1 MKSTRPARGTRSAGA
16 RVAGYGGAAL
26 LVAVA
31 LAVLLMP
38 LFDQDGGTGTAA
50 GRTPGGT
57 ASQPAGQQGLPGAGR
72 TVTPTNPLPQQ
83 NRGGQVYPDGRP
95 SPQPSGQNR
104 GQNNND
110 GGPPLPG
117 TGGGVGLTWCPAG
130 TSVYR
135 PSPTG
140 RLEVSVSV
148 SGSGAVRAEVQLRGG
163 APKSQQAT
171 VKGGRPHTFTF
182 PGVAPA
188 QIRYVKITTMS
199 VGIST
204 DTCYARP
211 GA

>member
-1 MKSTRPARGTRSAGA
+1 MKSTKPARGTRSTGA

-26 LVAVA
+26 LVAAA

-38 LFDQDGGTGTAA
+38 LFDQGGGTGPVA

-57 ASQPAGQQGLPGAGR
+57 ASQPAGRQGVPGGTAP
-72 TVTPTNPLPQQ
+72 TAAPTNPLPQQ
-83 NRGGQVYPDGRP
+83 NQGGQVYPDGRP
-95 SPQPSGQNR
+95 SPQSPGR
-104 GQNNND
+104 GQGGNGD
-110 GGPPLPG
+110 GPPLPG

-130 TSVYR
+130 TSTYR
-135 PSPTG
+135 PTPAG
-140 RLEVSVSV
+140 KLEVSVNV
-148 SGSGAVRAEVQLRGG
+148 SGSGAVRAEVVLRSG

-182 PGVAPA
+182 QGVPPA

-204 DTCYARP
+204 ETCYARP